1 MPINTVG
8 DLHRHLAIATRVEL
22 STIPPYL
29 YAMYSIKDQ
38 DSDAAKLIASVVVEE
53 MLHVTLV
60 TNLLLAVGG
69 EPDFRSDVIP
79 RYPSLLL
86 NHTPDLPLSLGR
98 CTQGLIRDT
107 FMVIESPAAPGALP
121 EDDVFETLGQFYAAL
136 MAALERQDAGG
147 SLYRD
152 HQAHRQL
159 ADPSFY
165 SPVKFDAEDSGG
177 LMLISDKASADRALE
192 IIVDQGEGLSDERWA
207 DPSHQ
212 ELTHFSKFEQLA
224 SGVTPIG
231 DVWPVPTDPRT
242 SDYPPTI
249 RPVSDLFNA
258 LYGLMFV
265 TMGDLFNGDG
275 EQPRTVAMLYTLM
288 GRCLAPIARYLVQI
302 PIDDGH
308 HAAPTFE
315 THSFGGSP
323 WVEAS
328 ALAASVAEDHPALAE
343 TCDRITSLRRTG

>member
-1 MPINTVG
+1 MPIDTVS
-8 DLHRHLAIATRVEL
+8 DLREHLAIATRVEL

-38 DSDAAKLIASVVVEE
+38 DSDAARLIASVVVEE

-69 EPDFRSDVIP
+69 EPDFRSDVIA
-79 RYPSLLL
+79 RYPSFLLH
-86 NHTPDLPLSLGR
+86 HTPDLTLSLER
-98 CTQGLIRDT
+98 CTQVLIQDT
-107 FMVIESPAAPGALP
+107 FMVIESPAAPGAPP
-121 EDDVFETLGQFYAAL
+121 EDDIFETLGQFYAAL
-136 MAALERQDAGG
+136 MAALDRLDAGG
-147 SLYRD
+147 DLYKNN
-152 HQAHRQL
+152 QADRQL
-159 ADPSFY
+159 SDPSFY

-177 LMLISDKASADRALE
+177 LMLIDDKASADRALE

-207 DPSHQ
+207 DPNHQ
-212 ELTHFSKFEQLA
+212 ELTHFHKFEQLA

-242 SDYPPTI
+242 SDYPATI

-265 TMGDLFNGDG
+265 TMGDMFSGDG
-275 EQPRTVAMLYTLM
+275 EQPRTVGTLYTLM
-288 GRCLAPIARYLVQI
+288 GRCLVPIARYLVRI
-302 PIDDGH
+302 PIGDGH

-315 THSFGGSP
+315 AYGFEGNP
-323 WVEAS
+323 WMETS
-328 ALAASVAEDHPALAE
+328 TLAQFVATDHPALAE
-343 TCDRITSLRRTG
+343 TCDLIMSLHPTG